1 MGLLIFSEASLY
13 FRVFVFGERQFEGN
27 EGFWNWIFSGRGMIE
42 MMMLRV
48 VKFQSD
54 VLLYMCTGK
63 VVNYI
68 LHRELKIS
76 FYYSREL

>member
-1 MGLLIFSEASLY
+1 
-13 FRVFVFGERQFEGN
+13 
-27 EGFWNWIFSGRGMIE
+27 